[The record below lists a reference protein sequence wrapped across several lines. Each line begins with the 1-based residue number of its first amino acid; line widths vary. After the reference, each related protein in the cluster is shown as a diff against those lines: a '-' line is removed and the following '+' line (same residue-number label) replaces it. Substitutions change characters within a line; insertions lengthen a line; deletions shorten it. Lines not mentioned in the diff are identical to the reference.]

1 MLNWL
6 CTDKIGLAWA
16 HDTISFACHMSMHS
30 HAYILYF
37 QYTCYLKCVWS
48 FSDCLFL
55 PSFSLVY
62 VSHVYGTK
70 TKSTPS
76 QNPLRS
82 RALSS
87 SDPTSHIWFRDEDA
101 RKDFLENFSRR
112 GVHSECRVILADFTD
127 TDLPNVIHSQGWESL
142 CDIPVRCHS
151 MLV

>member
-30 HAYILYF
+30 HAYVLYF

-62 VSHVYGTK
+62 VSRVYGTK

-76 QNPLRS
+76 QNPLCS

-87 SDPTSHIWFRDEDA
+87 SDPTSHIWFRDKDA

-112 GVHSECRVILADFTD
+112 GVHSECRVILANFTD
-127 TDLPNVIHSQGWESL
+127 TELPNVIHSQGRESL

-151 MLV
+151 MLI